1 MHEATTKPYLESVR
15 DAEAVGTVI
24 DWARYLGTTFG
35 TGGALN
41 ALRYYERLGWITP
54 EVRADLERHL
64 GGLSI
69 EEIHTKKYDE
79 PGTLD
84 EPLESLSGTPFGTH
98 ARSLSYIAAIAG
110 DDLSSDLLR
119 NRRAERHA
127 GTDVPAAEVFVADGG
142 GDDR

>member
-1 MHEATTKPYLESVR
+1 MHEPTTKPYLDSVR
-15 DAEAVGTVI
+15 GVADVETVI
-24 DWARYLGTTFG
+24 EWARYLGTTFG

-41 ALRYYERLGWITP
+41 ALRYYQRLNWITP

-110 DDLSSDLLR
+110 DDLTSDLLR
-119 NRRAERHA
+119 NRMAERHA
-127 GTDVPAAEVFVADGG
+127 GTEVPSAEIFVADGG
-142 GDDR
+142 EDR